1 MRAVE
6 VDALVAAAVQRA
18 GGAPGVDEA
27 ELRRQAARDP
37 VGFAAKQQAQL
48 PSSAASVAGA
58 ASTATTYDEDAARA
72 RDIAALVRSTL
83 EVQRL
88 FTDVSALVAHQG
100 EALDTVEAHVEAA
113 GLHVVKG
120 NTQLEGAIRRRR
132 RRRRCMC
139 CLCGTGAV
147 LLVLAIIALSL
158 FVTGAYK
165 AIIP

>member
-1 MRAVE
+1 ME
-6 VDALVAAAVQRA
+6 VDALVATAVQRA
-18 GGAPGVDEA
+18 GGAPVDEA

-37 VGFAAKQQAQL
+37 VAFAAKQQQL
-48 PSSAASVAGA
+48 ARPPSSAVVGA
-58 ASTATTYDEDAARA
+58 ASTFDEDAARA
-72 RDIAALVRSTL
+72 HDIAALVRSTL

-113 GLHVVKG
+113 GLHAVKG
-120 NTQLEGAIRRRR
+120 NAQLEAAIRKRR